1 MPYRNAAPMA
11 LLACLLAGCTPTSFV
26 LADPAYRAERSSSW
40 VVVVEVPREPP
51 LDVPARQVGR
61 LVAAELALRWF
72 NVLDRDLL
80 VQANPDLG
88 PALRRAARG
97 ALTGERADPQLAERL
112 LRRHGVGQLLAV
124 DVFRHEQVWGRETRI
139 TRVGA
144 EAHLVQLGDGKVLW
158 QGRADPAISGATGS
172 AFDTAARRAAE
183 ELVRQM
189 CESPPSFGDT
199 PFATWPVLEYFTPN

>member
-1 MPYRNAAPMA
+1 MLYRSAAPIA
-11 LLACLLAGCTPTSFV
+11 LLACLVAGCAASSFV
-26 LADPAYRAERSSSW
+26 LADPAYRAERASSW
-40 VVVVEVPREPP
+40 VVVVEVPREQP
-51 LDVPARQVGR
+51 LDLPARQVGR

-88 PALRRAARG
+88 PALSRAARG
-97 ALTGERADPQLAERL
+97 VLTGERVDPQLAERL

-144 EAHLVQLGDGKVLW
+144 EAHLVHLGDGRTLW
-158 QGRADPAISGATGS
+158 QGRTDPAISGVAGS
-172 AFDTAARRAAE
+172 AFETASQRAAE

-189 CESPPSFGDT
+189 CEAPPRFGDT
-199 PFATWPVLEYFTPN
+199 PFASWPVLEYFTPN